1 MMDRT
6 FHAIATILHRDPR
19 EAIGLRGKR
28 RAGAPRSDD
37 RDSNLRDFAD
47 GWIRVAL

>member
-1 MMDRT
+1 MDRT

-19 EAIGLRGKR
+19 EAIGLRPKR
-28 RAGAPRSDD
+28 QANTPRADD
-37 RDSNLRDFAD
+37 RDSNQRDFAD

>member
-1 MMDRT
+1 LDRT

-19 EAIGLRGKR
+19 EAVGLRGKR
-28 RAGAPRSDD
+28 RAGASRADD
-37 RDSNLRDFAD
+37 RESALRDFAD